1 MLKGISALLAA
12 AVKGTTTNDNAAA
25 GSLGEFIT
33 STIATPGSTLATATP
48 INITSI
54 SCTAGDWDISMVAD
68 YAYTGTTV
76 TDIRAGPSLT
86 TGTLPT
92 QPGGGGLGTDS
103 LAVDSSNFVTITD
116 VQTISSGPVRLS
128 IAATTTVFMVAQA
141 TFSIGTVTVFGTIRA
156 RRVR

>member
-12 AVKGTTTNDNAAA
+12 VVKGTTTNDNAAA
-25 GSLGEFIT
+25 GSLGEFVT
-33 STIATPGSTLATATP
+33 ATVATPGSTLTTGTP
-48 INITSI
+48 LNITSM

-68 YAYTGTTV
+68 YAFTGTTV

-92 QPGGGGLGTDS
+92 QPGGAGLGTDA

-116 VQTISSGPVRLS
+116 TQTISSGPIRLS
-128 IAATTTVFMVAQA
+128 ISATTTVFMVAQA